1 MQLAARL
8 RKLRTANGLTI
19 REVANAIQVPIS
31 TYRDWEY
38 GKAIRGEPY
47 AKLAKAFN
55 ISLEKLILGEEKQNP
70 EVLKHLLAAKE
81 NIDAAIESAKAL

>member
-38 GKAIRGEPY
+38 
-47 AKLAKAFN
+47 AFN
-55 ISLEKLILGEEKQNP
+55 ISLEKLMLGEEKQNP